1 MNNVTLFIKTIV
13 VSLAFTASVQA
24 AELVKVEATNNLAFT
39 DTLNLD
45 LAKSVKQLK
54 QVTLNVKNSAS
65 SMLITKQHKVTSTTI
80 TESVLVAAAE

>member
-39 DTLNLD
+39 NTLNLD

-54 QVTLNVKNSAS
+54 QVTLNVENTVNN
-65 SMLITKQHKVTSTTI
+65 MLITKQHKVTSTKI
-80 TESVLVAAAE
+80 TESVLVATAE